1 MTASLTALVA
11 KWREMQHIANRE
23 ATRNRTMCESGH
35 DADIFSGQEAAYGR
49 CADELHVLLA
59 SAAQLQRYSLKFNGG
74 HAGMFKAD
82 DGEWVKL
89 SDLCGP
95 PSPVPAAQKE

>member
-11 KWREMQHIANRE
+11 KWREKATELKRNYTTDMQDGLGWGFE
-23 ATRNRTMCESGH
+23 
-35 DADIFSGQEAAYGR
+35 R
-49 CADELHVLLA
+49 CADELDVLLA